1 MSTSHRDCSRSGFG
15 IGTVKTVGP
24 SWPCDH
30 VRASSADLAGSPDRA
45 PCARIALLRPTRHR
59 GVARLGAARGNTDR
73 LPAGLI
79 STAASGSS
87 PIPRAGLPVRR
98 ATRRARWAGGCGLK
112 SLASVRELAGAG
124 RPTDRAQGGALGPD
138 DGMMQTSASRELT
151 YTTRLSDHAGRWS
164 ITWTR

>member
-30 VRASSADLAGSPDRA
+30 VRASSAEPASALVPQIRA
-45 PCARIALLRPTRHR
+45 PPE
-59 GVARLGAARGNTDR
+59 GNTDR